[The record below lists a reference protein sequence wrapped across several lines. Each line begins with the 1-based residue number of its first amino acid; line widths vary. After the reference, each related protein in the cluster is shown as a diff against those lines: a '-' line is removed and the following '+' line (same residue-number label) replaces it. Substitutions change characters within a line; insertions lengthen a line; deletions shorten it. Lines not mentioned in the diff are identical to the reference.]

1 MSLSNAFREAVN
13 EGNVRLVRI
22 MMKDNLLLDPTF
34 AGFSEMERVAANL
47 AGLYDPHDG
56 KKFIED
62 SSEWN
67 DDYMNKL
74 LVEVVLNFSHERV
87 DHLKDVIHYLRPI
100 PKKVSAP
107 THEGKTRYEYDYS
120 PNANYQE
127 EKRRA
132 QENGDYRGAKIAAG
146 TVAGAVAGGVVASV
160 AGATIVGGVAA
171 GAVVGGVATALIVNG
186 GK

>member
-34 AGFSEMERVAANL
+34 SGFSEMERATANL

-56 KKFIED
+56 KQFIED

-74 LVEVVLNFSHERV
+74 LVEVVLNFSHERI
-87 DHLKDVIHYLRPI
+87 DHLKDVIHYLRPVL
-100 PKKVSAP
+100 KKVSAP
-107 THEGKTRYEYDYS
+107 SHEDKARHEYNNS
-120 PNANYQE
+120 PNANYQR

-146 TVAGAVAGGVVASV
+146 TVICAVAGGVVASV
-160 AGATIVGGVAA
+160 AGATVVGGVAA

>member
-1 MSLSNAFREAVN
+1 MSLSNAFYEAVN

-34 AGFSEMERVAANL
+34 SGFAEMERAAANM
-47 AGLYDPHDG
+47 AGLYDAHNG
-56 KKFIED
+56 KSFIED
-62 SSEWN
+62 SSGWN

-74 LVEVVLNFSHERV
+74 MVEVVLNFSHERV
-87 DHLKDVIHYLRPI
+87 DHLKDVVRFLRPVA
-100 PKKVSAP
+100 KKVTAP
-107 THEGKTRYEYDYS
+107 THEERPRHEYDNS

-132 QENGDYRGAKIAAG
+132 QENGDYRGATIAVGA
-146 TVAGAVAGGVVASV
+146 VAGAVVGGVVASA

-171 GAVVGGVATALIVNG
+171 GAVVGGVATAVIVNG

>member
-13 EGNVRLVRI
+13 AGNVRLVRI

-34 AGFSEMERVAANL
+34 SGFSEMERAAANL
-47 AGLYDPHDG
+47 AGLYDPHNG
-56 KKFIED
+56 KPFIED

-67 DDYMNKL
+67 DDYMNQL
-74 LVEVVLNFSHERV
+74 LVEVVLNFSHERI
-87 DHLKDVIHYLRPI
+87 DHLKDVIHYLRPV
-100 PKKVSAP
+100 PKKVSTP
-107 THEGKTRYEYDYS
+107 SHEDKPHYEYSSS

-146 TVAGAVAGGVVASV
+146 TVFGAVAGGVVASA
-160 AGATIVGGVAA
+160 AGATIVGGAAA